1 MNGRRRAAAGA
12 LAALTLSLAACEDP
26 LGTRNDRVQPGDH
39 VTLPI
44 LGHGTVTERFTAEV
58 AARGQWAY
66 TTTWRQRTATGN
78 AIKIWNV
85 ADSVPLL
92 VDSVIVS
99 NTFTLGDVQI
109 SDDGSLLVVATELT
123 GPGSI
128 IIYDRTD
135 PAQLVQLSRFTSAS
149 TAPGVHTV
157 KLGRVDG
164 RLYAFLSINPD
175 PARLVVLDLSDP
187 AQPVELLSRPMGRPF
202 VHDVFVRDGL
212 LFTALWHDGLSIWDI
227 GGGGQGGSPSN
238 PVLLGNVETADGSA
252 HNVWWYHASD
262 GSKRYAFVGEE
273 APGVSGAASAGD
285 IHVVDVSDMT
295 APREV
300 AFFTVPNAG
309 VHNFTMDETNGFLY
323 AAYYNGGVR
332 VLDVR
337 GDLTSCSSA
346 QRAADGRCDLGMMG
360 REVGV
365 GLGDLAVYVWGVAL
379 AGARLF
385 ASDMLS
391 GLYVLDTAPLFGA
404 AAASR

>member
-1 MNGRRRAAAGA
+1 
-12 LAALTLSLAACEDP
+12 
-26 LGTRNDRVQPGDH
+26 
-39 VTLPI
+39 
-44 LGHGTVTERFTAEV
+44 
-58 AARGQWAY
+58 
-66 TTTWRQRTATGN
+66 
-78 AIKIWNV
+78 
-85 ADSVPLL
+85 
-92 VDSVIVS
+92 
-99 NTFTLGDVQI
+99 
-109 SDDGSLLVVATELT
+109 
-123 GPGSI
+123 
-128 IIYDRTD
+128 
-135 PAQLVQLSRFTSAS
+135 
-149 TAPGVHTV
+149 
-157 KLGRVDG
+157 
-164 RLYAFLSINPD
+164 
-175 PARLVVLDLSDP
+175 
-187 AQPVELLSRPMGRPF
+187 

>member
-1 MNGRRRAAAGA
+1 MRTFA
-12 LAALTLSLAACEDP
+12 LLLAFALIGCDDP
-26 LGTRNDRVQPGDH
+26 LGTTPDRVQPGDH
-39 VTLPI
+39 VTLPV
-44 LGHGTVTERFTAEV
+44 LGHGTVPERFTAEV
-58 AARGQWAY
+58 AVRGTWAY

-85 ADSVPLL
+85 ADSVAL

-109 SDDGSLLVVATELT
+109 SDDGSLLLVATEYT
-123 GPGSI
+123 GPGSVI
-128 IIYDRTD
+128 LYDRSD
-135 PAQLVQLSRFTSAS
+135 PRAPVQIARYTSAN
-149 TAPGVHTV
+149 TAPGVHTA
-157 KLGRVDG
+157 KLGRVNG
-164 RLYAFLSINPD
+164 TLYAFLSINPD
-175 PARLVVLDLSDP
+175 PARLVVLDLSNP
-187 AQPVELLSRPMGRPF
+187 AQPVEVLSRPMGRPF

-238 PVLLGNVETADGSA
+238 PILLGNVETVNGSA
-252 HNVWWYHASD
+252 HNVWWYHAAD

-285 IHVVDVSDMT
+285 IHVVDVSDPA

-300 AFFTVPNAG
+300 AFFTVPGAG
-309 VHNFTMDETNGFLY
+309 VHNFTMDEANGFLY

-337 GDLTSCSSA
+337 GDLSSCSAA
-346 QRAADGRCDLGMMG
+346 QRESDGRCNLAAMG
-360 REVGV
+360 REVGI
-365 GLGDLAVYVWGVAL
+365 GLGDVPVYVWGVAL
-379 AGARLF
+379 DGGRVF

-404 AAASR
+404 AAARR